1 MLRRIYNYLIKYQ
14 EKRVAIWQI
23 NNLTDS
29 QLKDIGY
36 TRSQL
41 HEAAYGKRTENK
53 VKSKR
58 SGKLYKALNAQAPV

>member
-1 MLRRIYNYLIKYQ
+1 MLKHIYNYLIKYQ
-14 EKRVAIWQI
+14 ERRVAIWQI
-23 NNLTDS
+23 EHLSDA

-41 HEAAYGKRTENK
+41 YESAYGKPTENK

-58 SGKLYKALNAQAPV
+58 GWQLYKASNA